1 MMIQRGLAAIAVL
14 CGLVLHP
21 LTARGATVVPSDT
34 PVIRAGTPAIA
45 SATPAPANST
55 VKINVPVHVTQVP
68 PPFVGVDVHCSFRY
82 ATGHAGGGGTE
93 VGDNAADFVNQAFD
107 GTLPVFLKLNYGTLP
122 AYVTGWQ
129 CDLILMSEIASGG
142 NQSWPAGPNVPLPQ
156 GRPKPGTPFV
166 GHVEGS
172 F

>member
-1 MMIQRGLAAIAVL
+1 MIQRALAAVAVL
-14 CGLVLHP
+14 CGLGMHP
-21 LTARGATVVPSDT
+21 LTACGATVTPS
-34 PVIRAGTPAIA
+34 G
-45 SATPAPANST
+45 TPAPARVNGVKLTAPANSAVT
-55 VKINVPVHVTQVP
+55 INVPVHVTQVP
-68 PPFVGVDVHCSFRY
+68 PPFVGVDVHCAFRY

-93 VGDNAADFVNQAFD
+93 VGDAAADFANQAYN
-107 GTLPVFLKLNYGTLP
+107 GTLAVFLKLNYGTLP

-129 CDLILMSEIASGG
+129 CDLILMSQIAVGG